1 MKVGDEIETF
11 DGEGRC
17 TRLKVEETGETGISF
32 SFVSEFTLDR
42 RSPLKLTLGLNPLKG
57 GNEEIAVRMAA
68 AMEVSEIVPVF
79 FKRSDVPIDFDNLEK
94 RLERWKRF
102 CVAETIVSGGAYLP
116 KIGRPVTLRM
126 FLEDHVNGVLFD
138 EEAEASELTFQHGE
152 SVAALIGPEGGLERD
167 EVDLARSK
175 GLRIASF
182 GPWVLRAELAG
193 AMVPGW
199 MYSRVL

>member
-1 MKVGDEIETF
+1 VNAF
-11 DGEGRC
+11 A
-17 TRLKVEETGETGISF
+17 VE
-32 SFVSEFTLDR
+32 R

-68 AMEVSEIVPVF
+68 AMEVNELVPVF
-79 FKRSDVPIDFDNLEK
+79 FKRSDVPIDFNNLEK

-167 EVDLARSK
+167 EVELARDK
-175 GLRIASF
+175 GLKIASF

-193 AMVPGW
+193 ALVPGW
-199 MYSRVL
+199 VYARTRGGD